1 MKAGLYE
8 ARSLLGERRIA
19 FVVLEDAAELRST
32 AHRMRRALEQI
43 ADKPRAS
50 NVGAVARWALRD
62 VEEG

>member
-8 ARSLLGERRIA
+8 ARSLIGEKSIA
-19 FVVLEDAAELRST
+19 LVLLEDVDRLSEV
-32 AHRMRRALEQI
+32 RMRRALEQI

-62 VEEG
+62 VGEGA